1 MEPEEKI
8 KWDARYKE
16 RPEAWLEPD
25 EFLVSSYDQFLQSQP
40 AGLAL
45 DLAGGAGR
53 NSTYLL
59 ERGWNVTLMDISQVG
74 LGLAREKASSLE
86 NRMAQPPSAVALG
99 SLHTEHAD
107 LNAITDLGTDR
118 YDLIVAFYF
127 LRREL
132 FPALISALKP
142 GGILIYRTYTIDR
155 MNVAGGPGDPAYLLQ
170 PDELKQAFHSLDIL
184 YYNETKTGKAAA
196 ELVARKAW

>member
-25 EFLVSSYDQFLQSQP
+25 EFLVRSYDQFLQSQP

-59 ERGWNVTLMDISQVG
+59 ERGWSVTLMDISQVG
-74 LGLAREKASSLE
+74 LGLAREKASSLG
-86 NRMAQPPSAVALG
+86 NRAAQPPSAVAIG

-107 LNAITDLGTDR
+107 LNAISDLGTDR
-118 YDLIVAFYF
+118 YDLIVVFYF

-132 FPALISALKP
+132 FPALISALRP
-142 GGILIYRTYTIDR
+142 GGMLIYRTYTIDR

-170 PDELKQAFHSLDIL
+170 PDELRQAFHSLDIL

>member
-170 PDELKQAFHSLDIL
+170 PDELRQAFNSLDVL

-196 ELVARKAW
+196 ELVARKA

>member
-8 KWDARYKE
+8 KWDARY
-16 RPEAWLEPD
+16 RDHPESWTQPD
-25 EFLVSSYDQFLQSQP
+25 DFLVRAYDQFLQSQTP
-40 AGLAL
+40 GLAL

-86 NRMAQPPSAVALG
+86 DRVALPPSAVALG
-99 SLHTEHAD
+99 SLHTERAD
-107 LNAITDLGTDR
+107 LNAITDLGTDL
-118 YDLIVAFYF
+118 YDLIVVFYF

-170 PDELKQAFHSLDIL
+170 PHELREAFYPLEIL
-184 YYNETKTGKAAA
+184 HYNETKTGKAAA
-196 ELVARKAW
+196 ELVGRKAR

>member
-25 EFLVSSYDQFLQSQP
+25 EFLVRSYDQFLQSQP

-86 NRMAQPPSAVALG
+86 NRMAQPPSAVAMG

-107 LNAITDLGTDR
+107 LNAISDLGTDR
-118 YDLIVAFYF
+118 FDLIVIFYF

-170 PDELKQAFHSLDIL
+170 PDELRQAFNSLDVL

-196 ELVARKAW
+196 ELVARKA

>member
-8 KWDARYKE
+8 KWDARY
-16 RPEAWLEPD
+16 RDHPESWTEPD
-25 EFLVSSYDQFLQSQP
+25 AFLVRVYDQFLQSQP

-59 ERGWNVTLMDISQVG
+59 ERGWNVTLLDISQVG

-86 NRMAQPPSAVALG
+86 NRAAQPPPAVALG
-99 SLHTEHAD
+99 SLHTERAD

-132 FPALISALKP
+132 FPALICALKP

-170 PDELKQAFHSLDIL
+170 PDELRQAFHSLEIL
-184 YYNETKTGKAAA
+184 HYNETRTGKAAA

>member
-8 KWDARYKE
+8 KWDARY
-16 RPEAWLEPD
+16 RDHPESWTKPD
-25 EFLVSSYDQFLQSQP
+25 DFLVRVYDHFLQSRP
-40 AGLAL
+40 AGRAL

-53 NSTYLL
+53 NSIYLL
-59 ERGWNVTLMDISQVG
+59 ERGWNMTLMDVSEVG

-86 NRMAQPPSAVALG
+86 NRVAQPPSAVALG

-107 LNAITDLGTDR
+107 LNAISNLGTDR

-155 MNVAGGPGDPAYLLQ
+155 MNVAGGPSDPAYLLQ
-170 PDELKQAFHSLDIL
+170 PGELREAFRTLDIL
-184 YYNETKTGKAAA
+184 SYNETKTGKAAA
-196 ELVARKAW
+196 EVVARKAW

>member
-8 KWDARYKE
+8 KWDARY
-16 RPEAWLEPD
+16 RDHPESWTEPD
-25 EFLVSSYDQFLQSQP
+25 AFLVRVYDQFLQSQP

-59 ERGWNVTLMDISQVG
+59 ERGWNVTLLDISQVG

-86 NRMAQPPSAVALG
+86 NRAAQPPPAVALG
-99 SLHTEHAD
+99 SLHTERAD

-118 YDLIVAFYF
+118 YDLRNIQKSHV
-127 LRREL
+127 
-132 FPALISALKP
+132 PSAL
-142 GGILIYRTYTIDR
+142 
-155 MNVAGGPGDPAYLLQ
+155 Q
-170 PDELKQAFHSLDIL
+170 
-184 YYNETKTGKAAA
+184 
-196 ELVARKAW
+196 